1 MDIRDGVGMS
11 TNLTHLTPMRHRL
24 NLTIRGNVFV
34 RRVLIEGSEA
44 VAVEVESGGETFRV
58 ESDSVVLSEGALKSP
73 HILMLSGVG
82 PRGVGGPAMP
92 GPGDRRLG
100 GRCNRAFWGHLNLG
114 ITSWANS
121 FPSRLGIQGVT

>member
-1 MDIRDGVGMS
+1 MSATVGMS

-34 RRVLIEGSEA
+34 RRVLNEGSKT
-44 VAVEVESGGETFRV
+44 VGVEVESGGETFRV

-73 HILMLSGVG
+73 HILMLSGLG
-82 PRGVGGPAMP
+82 PHGVGGPAMP
-92 GPGDRRLG
+92 GPGARRAMG